1 MNELRCIKTVKE
13 VRNDD
18 NRGGRVVTVVSGGVC
33 GVSEIISLHPHPPR
47 VRYTYTVVP
56 DTGTDLNGKD
66 VPTMNQK
73 DTFQE
78 LVENMNLYRS
88 EEDKQLGVVCAVA
101 MTAYNIDA
109 TEAAKLLRALVVL
122 GRTHRSA
129 LFADCVSSSLIELYP
144 TNPEQMNATIE
155 RIAAFLSKCGSVEE
169 FERIA
174 QTNGNVPP
182 TLNN

>member
-1 MNELRCIKTVKE
+1 M
-13 VRNDD
+13 
-18 NRGGRVVTVVSGGVC
+18 
-33 GVSEIISLHPHPPR
+33 SEIIPTNHLSLR
-47 VRYTYTVVP
+47 VWFRGRVK
-56 DTGTDLNGKD
+56 GTNGTNLNGKD
-66 VPTMNQK
+66 VPTMSQK
-73 DTFQE
+73 DTFQK
-78 LVENMNLYRS
+78 LAENMNLYRS

-122 GRTHRSA
+122 GRTHQSA
-129 LFADCVSSSLIELYP
+129 LFADCISSSLIELYP

-155 RIAAFLSKCGSVEE
+155 RIASFLSKCGSVEE

>member
-1 MNELRCIKTVKE
+1 M
-13 VRNDD
+13 
-18 NRGGRVVTVVSGGVC
+18 S
-33 GVSEIISLHPHPPR
+33 
-47 VRYTYTVVP
+47 
-56 DTGTDLNGKD
+56 
-66 VPTMNQK
+66 QK

-78 LVENMNLYRS
+78 LADNMNLYRS

-109 TEAAKLLRALVVL
+109 TEASKLLRAFVVL
-122 GRTHRSA
+122 GRTHQSA
-129 LFADCVSSSLIELYP
+129 LFADCVLSSLIELYP

-155 RIAAFLSKCGSVEE
+155 RIASFLSKCGSVEE

>member
-1 MNELRCIKTVKE
+1 MSK
-13 VRNDD
+13 
-18 NRGGRVVTVVSGGVC
+18 
-33 GVSEIISLHPHPPR
+33 
-47 VRYTYTVVP
+47 
-56 DTGTDLNGKD
+56 KD
-66 VPTMNQK
+66 AIM
-73 DTFQE
+73 E
-78 LVENMNLYRS
+78 MAENMNLYRS
-88 EEDKQLGVVCAVA
+88 EADKQLGVVCAVA

-129 LFADCVSSSLIELYP
+129 LFADCISASLIELYP
-144 TNPEQMNATIE
+144 TNPEQMNATVE

-182 TLNN
+182 ALNN

>member
-1 MNELRCIKTVKE
+1 MWNV
-13 VRNDD
+13 D
-18 NRGGRVVTVVSGGVC
+18 NRGGCVVTVVSGGVC
-33 GVSEIISLHPHPPR
+33 GVSEIISPHPHPPR

-56 DTGTDLNGKD
+56 DTGTDLNRKD
-66 VPTMNQK
+66 VPTMSQK

-88 EEDKQLGVVCAVA
+88 EADKQLGVVCAVA

-129 LFADCVSSSLIELYP
+129 LFADCISSSLIELYP
-144 TNPEQMNATIE
+144 TNPEHMNATIE

>member
-1 MNELRCIKTVKE
+1 MSK
-13 VRNDD
+13 
-18 NRGGRVVTVVSGGVC
+18 
-33 GVSEIISLHPHPPR
+33 
-47 VRYTYTVVP
+47 
-56 DTGTDLNGKD
+56 KD
-66 VPTMNQK
+66 AIM
-73 DTFQE
+73 E
-78 LVENMNLYRS
+78 MAENMNLYRS
-88 EEDKQLGVVCAVA
+88 EADKQLGVVCAVA

-109 TEAAKLLRALVVL
+109 TEASKLLRALVV

-129 LFADCVSSSLIELYP
+129 LFSDCVYSSLIELYP

-155 RIAAFLSKCGSVEE
+155 RIASFLSKCGSVEE

>member
-1 MNELRCIKTVKE
+1 M
-13 VRNDD
+13 
-18 NRGGRVVTVVSGGVC
+18 S
-33 GVSEIISLHPHPPR
+33 
-47 VRYTYTVVP
+47 
-56 DTGTDLNGKD
+56 
-66 VPTMNQK
+66 QK

-78 LVENMNLYRS
+78 LAENMNLYRS

-122 GRTHRSA
+122 GRTHQSA

-155 RIAAFLSKCGSVEE
+155 RIASFLSKCGSVKE